1 MTIKK
6 RTVPASSGGSE
17 GVTIA
22 DRFKLDMPQAEVKP
36 VASKSAT
43 VAVIFALV
51 ALAVTGVLTY
61 TLWKHWEFLMPA

>member
-6 RTVPASSGGSE
+6 RNPQASSGGTE

-22 DRFKLDMPQAEVKP
+22 DRFKLDVPETPVKP
-36 VASKSAT
+36 AAGKSAT
-43 VAVIFALV
+43 VAAIFALV
-51 ALAVTGVLTY
+51 ALVVVGVLTY